1 MLPPVSCEYCGRIFK
16 HKGFYKLHHINSI
29 VSCKTKLIIAE
40 QDKLYLEK
48 HPDVLKE
55 DKKLM
60 KRETTEEQKK
70 YLKQYRLDNKD
81 KIKRQ
86 RQEYYQNNKDK
97 FNVKKLGSVG
107 GVR

>member
-1 MLPPVSCEYCGRIFK
+1 MM
-16 HKGFYKLHHINSI
+16 
-29 VSCKTKLIIAE
+29 IAE
-40 QDKLYLEK
+40 LDKLYLEQ
-48 HPDVLKE
+48 HPDILKE

-60 KRETTEEQKK
+60 KRETTEKQKI

-86 RQEYYQNNKDK
+86 KQEYYKNNKDK